1 MPISISI
8 SGWSNGASMRAR
20 KTAILLLTLLPSAL
34 CAEEEQPSLE
44 LLEYLGNW
52 EDANGSWVDPQ
63 LLLPAVKKDAESDD
77 ERIDKQNDE

>member
-1 MPISISI
+1 MQV
-8 SGWSNGASMRAR
+8 R
-20 KTAILLLTLLPSAL
+20 KTAILLLTLLPSTL
-34 CAEEEQPSLE
+34 CAAEEEQPSLE

-52 EDANGSWVDPQ
+52 EDANGSWIDPQ